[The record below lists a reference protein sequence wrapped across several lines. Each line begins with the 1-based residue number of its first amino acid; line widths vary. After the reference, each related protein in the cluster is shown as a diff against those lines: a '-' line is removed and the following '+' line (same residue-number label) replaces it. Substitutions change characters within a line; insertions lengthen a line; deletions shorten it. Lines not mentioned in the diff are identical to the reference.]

1 MHTDCEGSLG
11 VADQA
16 FIDAV
21 FAHNGRPPPREQV
34 ARIATG
40 DGSLP
45 PVSLSLLNAV
55 LGHLNADCGYDHWLR
70 IGAAIFHETGGTD
83 EGLDVF
89 DRWSA
94 TGDKY
99 KGKRDTANKWRSF
112 RPDHPSP
119 VTMATLRRMVE
130 LEGVA
135 WTDLLDATEDQFQA
149 VDGAG
154 EEI

>member
-1 MHTDCEGSLG
+1 MQINHERGQS

-21 FAHNGRPPPREQV
+21 FAHNGRQPPREYS
-34 ARIATG
+34 ARIATAG
-40 DGSLP
+40 GSPP
-45 PVSLSLLNAV
+45 PVSLSLLSAV
-55 LGHLNADCGYDHWLR
+55 LGHLSADCAYDDWIR
-70 IGAAIFHETGGTD
+70 IGAAIFHETGGGE

-99 KGKRDTANKWRSF
+99 NGKRDTANKWRSF